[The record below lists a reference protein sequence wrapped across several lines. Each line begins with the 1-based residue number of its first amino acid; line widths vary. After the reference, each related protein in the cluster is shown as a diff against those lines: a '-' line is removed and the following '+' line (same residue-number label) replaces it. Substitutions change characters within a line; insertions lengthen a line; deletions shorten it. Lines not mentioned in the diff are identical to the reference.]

1 MITTTRVF
9 HLALAATAVC
19 MLCNAALIQAKEN
32 SLHRPQPDERS
43 SGEQAWYDA
52 GEPAW
57 MVSGGCDWQPS
68 EELAEKLS
76 QKQELRARAWMGTR
90 FDITEDAPDPEVPD
104 DPEGSEMDKGATA
117 CFG

>member
-1 MITTTRVF
+1 M
-9 HLALAATAVC
+9 
-19 MLCNAALIQAKEN
+19 
-32 SLHRPQPDERS
+32 HRPQPDERS
-43 SGEQAWYDA
+43 SGEQAWYDAGETARHDAGEAAWYDA

-68 EELAEKLS
+68 EEFAEKLS